1 MFVNFANDVLGFER
15 LGDLILRNT
24 DGLRLLQKLP
34 FTTTLRETPVIVVK
48 DLLKPLKFSLKF
60 DSCKFI
66 LMTKKNSE
74 QTLTYWSAY

>member
-24 DGLRLLQKLP
+24 DGLRLLQTKKLP

-48 DLLKPLKFSLKF
+48 DLLK
-60 DSCKFI
+60 
-66 LMTKKNSE
+66 TSE
-74 QTLTYWSAY
+74 IFVKIR